1 MADQQKYYFDFHF
14 PLKVVQLILQLIF
27 GKGGTDAQIVDPAT
41 REWFSQPR
49 PGMDTGTEVITT
61 TFKLPLSISELST
74 EILRVPCL
82 VEFYYQDRNNN
93 WRPVLDMTR
102 LPVRINVARS
112 DARSFYK
119 FTSKVY
125 PIVAKQLQIRVTRTN
140 DPTMEGTPYVV
151 GLRNTLIRRNVYDRA
166 QGQQYFEEEQDV
178 LGNVVSKYIK
188 DWDAS
193 RAADD
198 DPYTFWKSAPMP
210 DPSAVANLFLDLRG
224 DDGEPRSVDKF
235 YIDPVYTGQ
244 HLNLYYS
251 NDDTVGT
258 RKLNPVSMRPD
269 EDENTD
275 WRLGR
280 GRWDISSSVQ
290 NSYYRWTMNLGP
302 QVAQNA
308 WIGIEWTPD
317 FDAAD
322 GPPQNPVLYR
332 VTDADG
338 KWQPTVEYDVGAGEF
353 TLQFDDGTD
362 TRTYSA
368 PLTSVFKAG
377 DLLRIMVGWRYA
389 PDTVYISV
397 VDRRGNEVARLEENP
412 TTLPQQYSLDGTS
425 EMWNFRGL
433 VTALI
438 VKLESYVDQ
447 RDAFMVSPTYY
458 VDPDPVI
465 PDPATG
471 TIPSTSLDNA
481 VYAVS
486 WVAQEHGS
494 GGASETAYEDKEW
507 TPVWRNYVV
516 EKGMLFLPQ
525 AISAKYWKFEFSQL
539 TEQPYPIY
547 ESDIEVRYKV
557 FPTSVVQSSSLG
569 PRLYTGEGGFL
580 GLGTFISING
590 VRNVNWLNPLSVL
603 NAVGSV
609 LTTQYDTVQINSG
622 NGYISETMPNGYDL
636 DLSKSQR
643 IEAGSQYVYRR
654 EALQPYILAEDQY
667 VTTIKAEG
675 LQKLATYTD
684 VPWVDIEQANPG
696 AITHVRSLGAL
707 PIRGTDWWIYPGQQL
722 KIPAYVMKKLTDTST
737 VTERKLTLERRV
749 RFNTQSVHR
758 YDYRTLKRDAAIA
771 YFAGVREIIPFT
783 STFIAGEDKPYF
795 DFPTYDPDQFVTQ
808 HIDRLDTG
816 PITTKKRVYQIDNR
830 LFERNLKNWIPD
842 DATKWSWDGTTG
854 RWLRGTAKLSTDGLP
869 HQLLSQVNDVV
880 VGESFTVHADVKWA
894 DLIVNDDE
902 QAFGLAVRWYKGD
915 DTFLSDS
922 IVDVVSFS
930 DWTENVDGNWTSLD
944 GTVTAPAS
952 AGRFRVML
960 YATEEAQDGGSI
972 WYENVKVETTDTTL
986 ATVYKSLQT
995 MSTFSKVSVDFKD
1008 SGLWRGDSMWADIN
1022 PDSQSIEDTELAYY
1036 TSTIPEDLPGG
1047 TWGDT
1052 IKTWKAE
1059 DAEWGSPY
1067 AVVNISVDPN
1077 RRYQGKRVLRFRR
1090 AAGAGE
1096 AGIKV
1101 KQWTNFVPN
1110 GLFRIGA
1117 VFYKPTASDNVAT
1130 VRLRRL
1136 SDGVIVYEESVVAP
1150 AGRWHEFT
1158 TRFVEIPTGEDQ
1170 EYTVELTLE
1179 GDAEDELYLSD
1190 LYTEIAL
1197 VRYFVRLGGVGAY
1210 LHEVTDLRY
1219 EDGRVNVTTTTP
1231 VNDVS
1236 ITASII
1242 NPKAWA
1248 YGCRVTPHY
1257 LK

>member
-1 MADQQKYYFDFHF
+1 MAEQKYYFDFHY
-14 PLKVVQLILQLIF
+14 PLKVVSLILQLIF

-74 EILRVPCL
+74 EILRVPCQ
-82 VEFYYQDRNNN
+82 VEFWYQDRNNN

-102 LPVRINVARS
+102 LPVRVNVARS

-119 FTSKVY
+119 YASKVY

-140 DPTMEGTPYVV
+140 DPTMEGTPFVV

-166 QGQQYFEEEQDV
+166 QGQQYFEEEQDI
-178 LGNVVSKYIK
+178 LGNVITKYIK
-188 DWDAS
+188 DWDAK

-210 DPSAVANLFLDLRG
+210 DPSAVANLFIDLRG

-251 NDDTVGT
+251 SDDTVGT
-258 RKLNPVSMRPD
+258 RKLNPVAIRPD

-280 GRWDISSSVQ
+280 GRSDVSAALQ
-290 NSYYRWTMNLGP
+290 ESYYRWNMNLGP
-302 QVAQNA
+302 Q
-308 WIGIEWTPD
+308 IGQPTWVGVEWTPD
-317 FDAAD
+317 FDAND
-322 GPPQNPVLYR
+322 GPPGNPVLYR
-332 VTDADG
+332 ATNPAG
-338 KWQPTVEYDVGAGEF
+338 QWKPTIEYDVGAGEF
-353 TLQFDDGTD
+353 TLQFDDDSD

-368 PLTSVFKAG
+368 PITSTFKAG
-377 DLLRIMVGWRYA
+377 DTLRIMVGWRYA
-389 PDTVYISV
+389 PNTVYISV
-397 VDRRGNEVARLEENP
+397 VDRRGDEIAHLEANP
-412 TTLPQQYSLDGTS
+412 STLPLQVSLDGTN
-425 EMWNFRGL
+425 EIYGFRGL
-433 VTALI
+433 ITALI
-438 VKLESYVDQ
+438 VKLESYADA
-447 RDAFMVSPTYY
+447 RTAFMANPTYY

-471 TIPSTSLDNA
+471 NIPSTSLDNA

-486 WVAQEHGS
+486 WTAQEHGS

-507 TPVWRNYVV
+507 TPVWRNFVV

-557 FPTSVVQSSSLG
+557 FPVSVQQQSSLG

-580 GLGTFISING
+580 GLGTFISMNG
-590 VRNVNWLNPLSVL
+590 VRSVNWLNPASILD
-603 NAVGSV
+603 AVGSV
-609 LTTQYDTVQINSG
+609 LTTQYDPVLVTQT
-622 NGYISETMPNGYDL
+622 NGYITETLPNAADL
-636 DLSKSQR
+636 NLEESRR

-654 EALQPYILAEDQY
+654 ETLQPYIMAEDQY

-675 LQKLATYTD
+675 LQKLATFTD
-684 VPWVDIEQANPG
+684 VPWEDIASANPG
-696 AITHVRSLGAL
+696 AITRVKSVGTL
-707 PIRGTDWWIYPGQQL
+707 PVRGTDWWIYPGQQL
-722 KIPAYVMKKLTDTST
+722 KVPANVMAKLTDTST

-749 RFNTQSVHR
+749 RFNSQSVHR

-771 YFAGVREIIPFT
+771 YFAAVREIIPFT

-795 DFPTYDPDQFVTQ
+795 DFPTYDPDQFVANHVT
-808 HIDRLDTG
+808 RLPSG
-816 PITTKKRVYQIDNR
+816 PITTQKRVFEIDNR
-830 LFERNLKNWIPD
+830 LFERNLKNWTPSSD
-842 DATKWSWDGTTG
+842 KWSWDGTKG
-854 RWLRGTAKLSTDGLP
+854 RWLRGTAKVTTTGTR
-869 HQLLSQVNDVV
+869 QELLSQVNDIDP
-880 VGESFTVHADVKWA
+880 GEQFKVHVDLMWENLTVANNA
-894 DLIVNDDE
+894 
-902 QAFGLAVRWYKGD
+902 QAITLAVRYYRADGS
-915 DTFLSDS
+915 TLSDAP
-922 IVDVVSFS
+922 VGTVSYS
-930 DWTENVDGNWTSLD
+930 NWSTHKNGAWMALD
-944 GTVTAPAS
+944 GTMTAPAN
-952 AGRFRVML
+952 AARFRVVL
-960 YATEEAQDGGSI
+960 VAEAAAQTGGSV
-972 WYENVKVETTDTTL
+972 WFENVRVETTDTTL
-986 ATVYKSLQT
+986 ATVFKALQT
-995 MSTFSKVSVDFKD
+995 RSTFSKVSVDFKD
-1008 SGLWRGDSMWADIN
+1008 SGLWRADSMWADIN
-1022 PDSQSIEDTELAYY
+1022 PDSQSIGDTELAYY
-1036 TSTIPEDLPGG
+1036 TRTIPETIPGG

-1052 IKTWKAE
+1052 TKSWGAD

-1067 AVVNISVDPN
+1067 SVVNISVDPN

-1090 AAGAGE
+1090 AAGAGQ

-1101 KQWTNFVPN
+1101 KQWTHFVPQ

-1117 VFYKPTASDNVAT
+1117 VFYKPTANDNVAT

-1136 SDGVIVYEESVVAP
+1136 ADGVIVYEESVVAP

-1158 TRFVEIPTGEDQ
+1158 TRFVEIPSGADQ
-1170 EYTVELTLE
+1170 EYNVELTLE
-1179 GDAEDELYLSD
+1179 GDDEDELYLSD
-1190 LYTEIAL
+1190 LYTELAL
-1197 VRYFVRLGGVGAY
+1197 VRYFVRLGGVGSY

-1219 EDGRVNVTTTTP
+1219 TDGRANVTTTVP
-1231 VNDVS
+1231 VSDVS

-1242 NPKAWA
+1242 SPEAWA
-1248 YGCRVTPHY
+1248 YGARVTPHY